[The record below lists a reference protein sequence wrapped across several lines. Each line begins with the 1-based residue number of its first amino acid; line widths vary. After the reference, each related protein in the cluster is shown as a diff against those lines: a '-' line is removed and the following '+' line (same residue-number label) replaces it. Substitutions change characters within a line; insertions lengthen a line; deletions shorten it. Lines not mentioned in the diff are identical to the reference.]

1 MTADTGRPP
10 ETEPVTPPGGN
21 GSGEEAPPAT
31 AAPPAGLPA
40 RRGALAGAAVTL
52 GAVAVGLLVGAGLIA
67 LAGGSPVAGYAAMLD
82 AAFGGQ
88 LQLSRLLIGM
98 TPLVLMGL
106 GYAIAYR
113 AKFITIGAQGQF
125 DAGAIAAGA
134 LVLTVPLGTGWLAV
148 PGAFAVAAVA
158 GGALGAVVGW
168 LRTRWGVNEIITS
181 LMLNYLAF
189 YLLAYVVRRPL
200 SNPEGF
206 TPESEV
212 IADWARL
219 PVIPG
224 TRVHLGVL
232 VALAAIPLV
241 WWLVSRTRFGFAA
254 RVVGAGPDVARA
266 TGIDVSGTIL
276 RAAVLSGAL
285 GGLAGAIALT
295 GSELRLS
302 LGLSS
307 GIGFTAI
314 VVALLARLHP
324 VAVAGSAAL
333 ISALTLGG
341 QALQR
346 TQEIPYS
353 VGVVVQAVM
362 VLLVLLANRALDRRR

>member
-1 MTADTGRPP
+1 
-10 ETEPVTPPGGN
+10 
-21 GSGEEAPPAT
+21 
-31 AAPPAGLPA
+31 
-40 RRGALAGAAVTL
+40 
-52 GAVAVGLLVGAGLIA
+52 
-67 LAGGSPVAGYAAMLD
+67 MLN

-113 AKFITIGAQGQF
+113 AKFITIGAQGHF
-125 DAGAIAAGA
+125 DIGAIAAGA
-134 LVLTVPLGTGWLAV
+134 LVLTLPLNSGWLAI

-158 GGALGAVVGW
+158 GAALGAVVGW
-168 LRTRWGVNEIITS
+168 LKTQWGVNEIITS

-206 TPESEV
+206 TPESEA
-212 IADWARL
+212 IASWAQL
-219 PVIPG
+219 PAIPG

-232 VALAAIPLV
+232 IALAAIPAV
-241 WWLVSRTRFGFAA
+241 WWLVSRTRFGFAS
-254 RVVGAGPDVARA
+254 RVVGASRDVARA

-314 VVALLARLHP
+314 VVALLARMHP
-324 VAVAGSAAL
+324 VAVAASAAL

-346 TQEIPYS
+346 TQEVPYS
-353 VGVVVQAVM
+353 IGVVIQAVM
-362 VLLVLLANRALDRRR
+362 VLLVLLANRYLDRGAR